1 MQNPFADE
9 PLAGPLAASPL
20 TPAPAVGREPPAEP
34 PGTLVR
40 RLRTALRARHYSRRT
55 EEAYVAWTRR
65 YIRYHGLRHPRELG
79 ADALE
84 RFLSWLAVRSRVSA
98 ATQNQARSALVFL
111 YGTVLA
117 REAQVPDVRTIVAGL
132 GDVVRAKRP
141 TTLPTVL
148 TRAEV
153 RAVLTT
159 LHGTPRLVALVLYGA
174 GVRLLEALQLRVKD
188 VDLTQHQLT
197 VRAGKGAK
205 DRVTMLPEAAAAPL
219 RRHLAR
225 VRAIHARDLG
235 RGAGT
240 VALPGALARKYSNA
254 AREWGW
260 QWVFPAARPY
270 RDSAE
275 GVIRRHH
282 YHESAVQRAVR
293 AAALAAGL
301 TKRVGC
307 HTFRHSFAT
316 HLLEDGYDIRTIQE
330 LLGHADVRTTMIYTH
345 VLNRGGRGVRSPLDR
360 LT

>member
-1 MQNPFADE
+1 
-9 PLAGPLAASPL
+9 
-20 TPAPAVGREPPAEP
+20 
-34 PGTLVR
+34 VR
-40 RLRTALRARHYSRRT
+40 RLRTALRTRHYSRRT
-55 EEAYVAWTRR
+55 EEAYVAWARR
-65 YIRYHGLRHPRELG
+65 YVRFHGLRHPRELG

-84 RFLSWLAVRSRVSA
+84 RFLSWLAVRGRVSA

-117 REAQVPDVRTIVAGL
+117 GDAEAADVGALVAGL

-141 TTLPTVL
+141 VTLPTVL

-153 RAVLTT
+153 RAVLAA
-159 LHGTPRLVALVLYGA
+159 LDGTPRLVALVVYGS

-188 VDLTQHQLT
+188 LDPAQHQLT

-219 RRHLAR
+219 ARHLAR
-225 VRAIHARDLG
+225 VRALHARDLA

-240 VALPGALARKYSNA
+240 VALPGALARKYPNA
-254 AREWGW
+254 EREWGW

-270 RDSAE
+270 RDAE
-275 GVIRRHH
+275 TGAWRRHH

-293 AAALAAGL
+293 AAALAAGV
-301 TKRVGC
+301 TRRVGC

-316 HLLEDGYDIRTIQE
+316 HLLEDGYDLRTIQE